1 MNLIIPIIFIT
12 IAIIQLGIFVNSI
25 SLIKI
30 YPEEK
35 AIRYWAASLLSGSI
49 GITCIALGSSM
60 LQSLAKG
67 SLFLTFSNIIF
78 FASTIWLI
86 LYSKSLKYK
95 ISNKDIK
102 LHSFIVIAYG
112 IGFEVVR
119 QNGNFIDRQLFAAS
133 CSFLAYLV
141 LLVEIKKQQL
151 YKDSKYLKIFAVTTF
166 IEFILLLIRILILLN
181 NDYGFIDSLNE
192 IPLVPF
198 AMLWL
203 MLIIN
208 IWSYIAINGYWTE
221 KIASA
226 STANLIEN
234 TKIKI
239 LLSEKYKLINSL
251 MTLNK
256 TAISGAL
263 SASIAHEI
271 NQPLGAIKTNS
282 QHLNLLIKDKQKK
295 LLIKNIIKDNDRLA
309 KIVTSLKSTFT
320 NNKSV
325 YETRVFDD
333 FIHSLEPFF
342 QEAAKRHGVTIQFLL
357 NTSIKVNINSDELRQ
372 VFSNL
377 LQNSIEALSS
387 SSKKNK
393 LIVVKTYKKHNKL
406 ICSLSDNGPG
416 VDKKIQGRLFELY
429 ETTKKSNSGIGLWLS
444 KYIITKHK
452 GSLSLNKT
460 YLSGAEFIIEL
471 PISHNG

>member
-251 MTLNK
+251 MTANK
-256 TAISGAL
+256 TAVSGAL
-263 SASIAHEI
+263 SASIAHEL
-271 NQPLGAIKTNS
+271 NQPLGAMKTNS
-282 QHLNLLIKDKQKK
+282 QHLNLLSKGKK
-295 LLIKNIIKDNDRLA
+295 
-309 KIVTSLKSTFT
+309 
-320 NNKSV
+320 
-325 YETRVFDD
+325 E
-333 FIHSLEPFF
+333 
-342 QEAAKRHGVTIQFLL
+342 
-357 NTSIKVNINSDELRQ
+357 
-372 VFSNL
+372 
-377 LQNSIEALSS
+377 
-387 SSKKNK
+387 
-393 LIVVKTYKKHNKL
+393 
-406 ICSLSDNGPG
+406 
-416 VDKKIQGRLFELY
+416 
-429 ETTKKSNSGIGLWLS
+429 
-444 KYIITKHK
+444 
-452 GSLSLNKT
+452 
-460 YLSGAEFIIEL
+460 
-471 PISHNG
+471 

>member
-234 TKIKI
+234 TKIK
-239 LLSEKYKLINSL
+239 LLLDEKYKLINSL

-309 KIVTSLKSTFT
+309 KIVTTLKGTFT

-342 QEAAKRHGVTIQFLL
+342 KEAAKGHAITIQFLL

-377 LQNSIEALSS
+377 MQNSIDALSS
-387 SSKKNK
+387 LSKKNK
-393 LIVVKTYKKHNKL
+393 LIVIKTYKKHNKL
-406 ICSLSDNGPG
+406 ICSVSDNGPG
-416 VDKKIQGRLFELY
+416 VDKKMQGRLFELY

-452 GSLSLNKT
+452 GTLSLNKT

>member
-234 TKIKI
+234 TKIK
-239 LLSEKYKLINSL
+239 LLLDEKYKLINSL

-263 SASIAHEI
+263 TASIAHEI

-342 QEAAKRHGVTIQFLL
+342 QEAAKRHGITIQFLL
-357 NTSIKVNINSDELRQ
+357 NTSIKVNINSNELRQ

-406 ICSLSDNGPG
+406 ICTLSDNGPG

>member
-60 LQSLAKG
+60 IQSLAKG

-234 TKIKI
+234 TKIK
-239 LLSEKYKLINSL
+239 LLLDEKYKLINSL

-263 SASIAHEI
+263 TASIAHEI

-342 QEAAKRHGVTIQFLL
+342 QEAAKGHGVTIQFLL

-393 LIVVKTYKKHNKL
+393 LIEIKTYKKDNKL
-406 ICSLSDNGPG
+406 VCSLSDNGPG
-416 VDKKIQGRLFELY
+416 VGKKMQGRLFELY
-429 ETTKKSNSGIGLWLS
+429 ETSKKSNSGIGLWLS
-444 KYIITKHK
+444 KYIITRHK

-471 PISHNG
+471 PISHHG

>member
-30 YPEEK
+30 YPKEK

-49 GITCIALGSSM
+49 GITCIALGSAM

-86 LYSKSLKYK
+86 FYSKSLKYK

-102 LHSFIVIAYG
+102 LYSFIVIAYG

-151 YKDSKYLKIFAVTTF
+151 YKDSKYLKIFSVTTF

-181 NDYGFIDSLNE
+181 NDYGFVDSLNE
-192 IPLVPF
+192 IPLAPL

-221 KIASA
+221 KIASS

-239 LLSEKYKLINSL
+239 LLIEKYKLINSL
-251 MTLNK
+251 MTANK
-256 TAISGAL
+256 TAVSGAL
-263 SASIAHEI
+263 SASIAHEL
-271 NQPLGAIKTNS
+271 NQPLGAIKINS
-282 QHLNLLIKDKQKK
+282 QHLNLLLKNKK
-295 LLIKNIIKDNDRLA
+295 EKILIKNIIHDNDRA
-309 KIVTSLKSTFT
+309 ANIIATLKSAFT
-320 NNKSV
+320 NNPIYQVIK
-325 YETRVFDD
+325 FDI
-333 FIHSLEPFF
+333 FLESLKPFF
-342 QEAAKRHGVTIQFLL
+342 IQAASEKNISIKFSL
-357 NTSIKVNINSDELRQ
+357 NTSASVSVNPDQIRQ
-372 VFSNL
+372 ALSNL
-377 LQNSIEALSS
+377 LQNSIEALSKT
-387 SSKKNK
+387 KKRNK
-393 LIVVKTYKKHNKL
+393 LILIKTSIKNKKL
-406 ICSLSDNGPG
+406 FCSISDNGPG
-416 VDKKIQGRLFELY
+416 VNKKIKNKVFELY
-429 ETTKKSNSGIGLWLS
+429 ESSKNGNMGLGLWLT
-444 KYIITKHK
+444 KYIISNHK
-452 GSLSLNKT
+452 GAVSLNMKH
-460 YLSGAEFIIEL
+460 LKGAEFVIEL
-471 PISHNG
+471 PISQNA

>member
-192 IPLVPF
+192 IPLAPF

-234 TKIKI
+234 TKIK
-239 LLSEKYKLINSL
+239 LLLDEKYKLINSL

-263 SASIAHEI
+263 TASIAHEI

-309 KIVTSLKSTFT
+309 KVVTTLKGTFT
-320 NNKSV
+320 NNKSA

-333 FIHSLEPFF
+333 FIRSLEPFF
-342 QEAAKRHGVTIQFLL
+342 KEAAKGHAITIQFQL

-377 LQNSIEALSS
+377 MQNSIDALSS
-387 SSKKNK
+387 LSKKNK
-393 LIVVKTYKKHNKL
+393 LIVIKTYKKHNKL

>member
-234 TKIKI
+234 TKIK
-239 LLSEKYKLINSL
+239 LLLDEKYKLINSL

-263 SASIAHEI
+263 TASIAHEI

-309 KIVTSLKSTFT
+309 KVVTTLKGTFT
-320 NNKSV
+320 NNKSA

-342 QEAAKRHGVTIQFLL
+342 QEAAKRHGITIQFLL
-357 NTSIKVNINSDELRQ
+357 NTSIKVNINSNELRQ

-393 LIVVKTYKKHNKL
+393 LIEIKTYKKGNKL
-406 ICSLSDNGPG
+406 VCSLSDNGPG
-416 VDKKIQGRLFELY
+416 VGKKMQGRLFELY
-429 ETTKKSNSGIGLWLS
+429 ETSKKSNSGIGLWLS
-444 KYIITKHK
+444 KYIITRHK

>member
-342 QEAAKRHGVTIQFLL
+342 QEAAKGHGVTIQFLL

-393 LIVVKTYKKHNKL
+393 LIEIKTYKKDNKL
-406 ICSLSDNGPG
+406 VCSLSDNGPG
-416 VDKKIQGRLFELY
+416 VGKKIQGRLFELY
-429 ETTKKSNSGIGLWLS
+429 ETSKKSNSGIGLWLS
-444 KYIITKHK
+444 KYIITRHK